1 MNNQQK
7 IEVAWYLK
15 NGAYPAERL
24 IPDKDGLKYVIGDYS
39 WNLKY
44 PENREYVEGLMPIVR
59 FQESARKF
67 FAPQKT
73 NGPAGV
79 QYGRR

>member
-59 FQESARKF
+59 FQESAMIPLRKK
-67 FAPQKT
+67 QTKRT
-73 NGPAGV
+73 T
-79 QYGRR
+79 RMI